1 MARTPPG
8 FPPGSPGVPGGST
21 TGGGSG
27 TGVQFCTPGPMPS
40 SCAGLPPIPPGWLTN
55 TDPIRCADGTYIIV
69 AYDVQ
74 QPSGQIL
81 QCGWFNIAGGGSP
94 PPPLAP
100 PPPMPPPPPPFSPP
114 PPPPSSPPPPPPPP
128 PGGGTSPTAPGST
141 SRCCWLIPPPGIEA
155 KEGQVSMGL
164 CMQYASGAAT
174 PPPGWTWQITD
185 CGSKPLVPR
194 SGGPSPP
201 PAPSPPPPSGG
212 QTYGGGGPSSPPA
225 PSPPPPL
232 TGGGYGNLG
241 GGPGGFQP
249 PPQQGVNVSVN
260 GQPYCPCTTG
270 G

>member
-1 MARTPPG
+1 MALAPPG
-8 FPPGSPGVPGGST
+8 LPPGTPGVPGGPT

-27 TGVQFCTPGPMPS
+27 TGGQTCNPGPMPS
-40 SCAGLPPIPPGWLTN
+40 SCANLPPIPPGWQTH

-69 AYDVQ
+69 AYNIQ
-74 QPSGQIL
+74 QPSGAIL
-81 QCGWFNIAGGGSP
+81 DCGWFNIAGAGP
-94 PPPLAP
+94 PPPLP
-100 PPPMPPPPPPFSPP
+100 PPPAFAPPPPPPFSPP
-114 PPPPSSPPPPPPPP
+114 PPPPMPMPPPPPPP
-128 PGGGTSPTAPGST
+128 PGGGSSPTAPGSL

-164 CMQYASGAAT
+164 CVQFANGTAT
-174 PPPGWTWQITD
+174 PPPGWTWKIGD
-185 CGSKPLVPR
+185 CSSAPLVPKG
-194 SGGPSPP
+194 GGPSPP
-201 PAPSPPPPSGG
+201 PAPSPPP
-212 QTYGGGGPSSPPA
+212 T
-225 PSPPPPL
+225 L